1 MAEEQAISL
10 VSETVPAHVSQ
21 ASGLGN
27 ENVTG
32 DHLQTPR
39 VKLLQQL
46 NNEVDENH
54 GDYIEGAKPGNFI
67 NSVTRD
73 NYGRELYVINI
84 HFTEDFVLWR
94 KRDKGGGLLNTFKSY
109 QDAVSFLNSEG
120 LPLDDHEVIQTQS
133 HLLLKKD
140 STSGELLS
148 TPFIMDFASSKLRVS
163 REWNTQ
169 IKQLGGDRF
178 SSLWKISAVQ
188 TQNRA
193 AQKFWNLS
201 VENMGWVVEGD
212 YNFARE
218 VYGQVNKL
226 SSNGSGS

>member
-1 MAEEQAISL
+1 MANQQVVTL
-10 VSETVPAHVSQ
+10 VSETVPAHVSK
-21 ASGLGN
+21 STGLGN
-27 ENVTG
+27 ENITK

-54 GDYIEGAKPGNFI
+54 GDYIEGARPGDFI

-73 NYGRELYVINI
+73 NYGRNLYVINV

-94 KRDKGGGLLNTFKSY
+94 KREKGGGLVSTFSTY
-109 QDAVSFLNSEG
+109 QDAVSFLNTEG
-120 LPLDDHEVIQTQS
+120 LPLDDHEIIQTQS

-140 STSGELLS
+140 DTTGDLLS

-201 VENMGWVVEGD
+201 VENMGWVVEDD

-218 VYGQVNKL
+218 VYGQVNDV
-226 SSNGSGS
+226 SSNGAG